1 MTSSLERCL
10 DDECIWRKSINHEFF
25 QSVVWLLLFI
35 VRWCWPFDVDVD
47 RLFVDESV
55 TWTRRGFECFFKV
68 SLLPRGSS
76 SPEVAIREVF
86 TRIESVFAP
95 RAALFMRTESIRHPQ
110 TSIEIESCWYQS
122 VFDSKASFAYLT
134 EGKRNPSPLPSLHSH
149 SNLTHLVTRVRINFY
164 LSFQTFK
171 SVQRSDLVNDQSYLP
186 V

>member
-1 MTSSLERCL
+1 MILSQIPWIESLIMKKR
-10 DDECIWRKSINHEFF
+10 
-25 QSVVWLLLFI
+25 VFI
-35 VRWCWPFDVDVD
+35 VGY
-47 RLFVDESV
+47 
-55 TWTRRGFECFFKV
+55 WTRREFECFFKV

-76 SPEVAIREVF
+76 APEVAIREVF

-110 TSIEIESCWYQS
+110 TSIEIESCWYQN

-149 SNLTHLVTRVRINFY
+149 SNLTHLVTRIRINIY
-164 LSFQTFK
+164 LSFQIAQWRERWNAPLGPSSFGK
-171 SVQRSDLVNDQSYLP
+171 RPLIVVLVHLGLRL